1 MYKFNLPNT
10 TIVNRFLPKKIF
22 EEKIK
27 NGKKIFENINRIT
40 LIHKLSS
47 KSINTSE
54 TKSIKEILIIEIQ
67 VKKKVIPKEAVK
79 NISKLINSPILYKI
93 VYEDEFCFAIF
104 SLDFSKQFF
113 SSWNEKK
120 EFNFSDINLEKI
132 YENIIKS
139 FLNLKDIKLNF
150 TELLKKEQE
159 IKTLKEQIQ
168 ALENKIKK
176 QTVFKKQLEL
186 SRILKPLEIKLENE
200 LIIIQEEE
208 N

>member
-200 LIIIQEEE
+200 LIIIQKEE